1 MENQHPQT
9 VLLTGATGYIG
20 SRLLTRLSKETVKIR
35 CIARNPEYL
44 SNKHRSLDLDIRKCD
59 LLEKEDLNDHFK
71 NVDVAYYLVHSLDS
85 GNDFREKELTCAKN
99 FLESCLANNVKKIV
113 YLGGLASGKD
123 TLSPHLDS
131 RMQVGNILRSS
142 NIPCLEFQAS
152 IIIGSGGLSFEII
165 QSLVKRLPAMITP
178 KWVSSLAQPIGV
190 NDVTEYLAQSIN
202 LAIEADLIIQIGGP
216 DQISYKE
223 LMKEFGRQAGY
234 KRAMISVPVLT
245 PRLSSLWLG
254 LVTPAY
260 ARAGRKLIDSLTS
273 DSIVTDKKGQNL
285 FNINPISYK
294 EAIKYAIKSD
304 QKHTSHSRWFDA
316 LSSGGKGSNKP
327 KVHYKYSFEDR
338 RNVELSAGKKEIFQ
352 TLNNIGGRNGWY
364 FANYLWKVRGWIDLV
379 LGGVGMRRN
388 RMFNDKFVVGDTL
401 DWWRISKVIDFSMVE
416 LTAEMRLP
424 GKATL
429 SFELG
434 QTSGQTTLT
443 QTASFYTNTILGCLY
458 WIMLYPLHAVIFRG
472 MITSISK
479 RSTNKVR

>member
-1 MENQHPQT
+1 MQTQHLQT
-9 VLLTGATGYIG
+9 VLLTGPTGYIG
-20 SRLLTRLSKETVKIR
+20 SRLLARLSKESNNVR

-44 SNKHRSLDLDIRKCD
+44 MNKNGFLDLDIRRCD
-59 LLEKEDLNDHFK
+59 LLEKETVNDHFEG
-71 NVDVAYYLVHSLDS
+71 VDVAYYLVHSLNS
-85 GNDFREKELTCAKN
+85 GKDFREKELTCANN
-99 FLESCLANNVKKIV
+99 FLEACVANKVKKIV
-113 YLGGLASGKD
+113 YLGGLASGED
-123 TLSPHLDS
+123 VLSQHLDS
-131 RMQVGNILRSS
+131 RMRVGNVLRSS
-142 NIPCLEFQAS
+142 EIPCLEFQAS

-178 KWVSSLAQPIGV
+178 KWVSSLSQPIGV
-190 NDVTEYLAQSIN
+190 DDVIEYLAQSKN
-202 LAIEADLIIQIGGP
+202 LAIEADRIIQIGGP

-273 DSIVTDKKGQNL
+273 DSIVTDTDGQNL

-304 QKHTSHSRWFDA
+304 QKLTGHSRWYDA

-327 KVHYKYSFEDR
+327 EITYKYKFEDH
-338 RNVELSAGKKEIFQ
+338 RNVELSASKKAIFK
-352 TLNNIGGRNGWY
+352 TLNDIGGRNGWF
-364 FANYLWKVRGWIDLV
+364 FANYLWKIRGWIDLI
-379 LGGVGMRRN
+379 LGGVGMRRT
-388 RMFNDKFVVGDTL
+388 RMFSDKFVVGDTL
-401 DWWRISKVIDFSMVE
+401 DWWRISKVINLTMVE

-429 SFELG
+429 SFKLD
-434 QTSGQTTLT
+434 QTSNQTSLT
-443 QTASFYTNTILGCLY
+443 QTASFHTNTIFGCLY
-458 WIMLYPLHAVIFRG
+458 WIVLYPLHAVIFRG
-472 MITSISK
+472 MLNSIAKKSIQ
-479 RSTNKVR
+479 

>member
-1 MENQHPQT
+1 METQHLKT

-20 SRLLTRLSKETVKIR
+20 SRLLVRLSKESINVR

-44 SNKHRSLDLDIRKCD
+44 MNKNSFLDLDIRKCD
-59 LLEKEDLNDHFK
+59 LLEKKTVNNHFEG
-71 NVDVAYYLVHSLDS
+71 VDVAYYLVHSLNS
-85 GNDFREKELTCAKN
+85 GKDFREKELICAKN
-99 FLESCLANNVKKIV
+99 FLEACVANKVKKIV
-113 YLGGLASGKD
+113 YLGGLASGED
-123 TLSPHLDS
+123 VLSQHLDS
-131 RMQVGNILRSS
+131 RMQVGNVLRSS
-142 NIPCLEFQAS
+142 DIPCLEFQAA

-178 KWVSSLAQPIGV
+178 KWVTSLSQPIGV
-190 NDVTEYLAQSIN
+190 DDVIEYLAQSIK
-202 LAIEADLIIQIGGP
+202 LVMETDRIIQLGGQ

-273 DSIVTDKKGQNL
+273 DSIVTDREGQNL
-285 FNINPISYK
+285 FNVNPISYR

-304 QKHTSHSRWFDA
+304 EKHTGHSRWFDA

-327 KVHYKYSFEDR
+327 EIIYKYKFEDH
-338 RNVELSAGKKEIFQ
+338 RNVELAATKKEIFK

-364 FANYLWKVRGWIDLV
+364 FANYLWKIRGWIDLV
-379 LGGVGMRRN
+379 LGGVGMRRT
-388 RMFNDKFVVGDTL
+388 RMFSDKFVVGDTL
-401 DWWRISKVIDFSMVE
+401 DWWRISKVIDLAMVE

-429 SFELG
+429 SFTLD
-434 QTSGQTTLT
+434 QTANQTKLT
-443 QTASFYTNTILGCLY
+443 QTASFHTNTIFGCLY

-472 MITSISK
+472 MLTSIK
-479 RSTNKVR
+479 KKAINRVR